1 VKKVRFL
8 APVAALAAVA
18 AVAASLVGTGAAAPK
33 AGFSAGLVS
42 DVGRFNDK
50 GFNEEQLTGLN
61 YAKKHI
67 PGLKTTAVE
76 SRAAGEYLPNFASL
90 ARKGTNIIIG
100 AGFLLADAEAT
111 VAKQFPNTKF
121 AITDYDVSPKTD
133 PGNPFAKAGVKNV
146 EGLTY
151 ATQENS
157 YLAGCLAGLMVKKAG
172 GTQTIGVVGGVK
184 IPPVDSF
191 LAGYQAGAKRCD
203 PGINVLKGYSQ
214 TFTDQAACKT
224 VAQNQID
231 AGSQVEF
238 NVAGPCGLGTLDAA
252 NDAGI
257 WGIGVDVDQY
267 ALAKNVLTSALKRV
281 DVGIYTAIAQAKAGK
296 FKGGTDLLFDLR
308 NNGVGLGKISP
319 KVPKADVAKVN
330 ALEKKIASGAVKV
343 PVAKGSD
350 LLGLLPGA
358 HVGPTH

>member
-61 YAKKHI
+61 YAKAHI
-67 PGLKTTAVE
+67 AGLKTTAVE

-121 AITDYDVSPKTD
+121 AITDYDVSPVTD
-133 PGNPFAKAGVKNV
+133 KGNPFAKAGVKNV

-203 PGINVLKGYSQ
+203 PGVNVLKGYSQ

-257 WGIGVDVDQY
+257 WGIGVDVDQFSTHPQHI
-267 ALAKNVLTSALKRV
+267 LTSAVKRV
-281 DVGIYTAIAQAKAGK
+281 DRGVYLAIKGAMTGK
-296 FKGGTDLLFDLR
+296 GFKGGSNLTFNLK
-308 NNGVGLGKISP
+308 NGGVGLGKMSP
-319 KVPKADVAKVN
+319 NVPAAFIKTINGLRAKIVAG
-330 ALEKKIASGAVKV
+330 KIK
-343 PVAKGSD
+343 PPAK
-350 LLGLLPGA
+350 LG
-358 HVGPTH
+358 